1 MAVSLFRWVH
11 CPARN
16 RKQVESTKDRATQT
30 AGTMK
35 KYLTETNLVMA
46 LLIIGIATLAI
57 VIFFPNKGNDAT
69 LDILQDQQKQME
81 QLTQQ
86 LQRND
91 QANRKRDSI
100 LLNAFERNNSARNA
114 TLEKTK
120 QSANEKIDHI
130 NQPSFNADSIR
141 RYFAN
146 N

>member
-1 MAVSLFRWVH
+1 
-11 CPARN
+11 
-16 RKQVESTKDRATQT
+16 
-30 AGTMK
+30 MK
-35 KYLTETNLVMA
+35 KYLTETNLVLA
-46 LLIIGIATLAI
+46 LLVIGIAITCF
-57 VIFFPNKGNDAT
+57 VIFFPNRKNVDT
-69 LDILQDQQKQME
+69 IHMLQDQQRQMN

-91 QANRKRDSI
+91 QENRKRDSI
-100 LLNAFERNNSARNA
+100 LLDAFERNNSARNA

-120 QSANEKIDHI
+120 QTANEKINHI

>member
-1 MAVSLFRWVH
+1 
-11 CPARN
+11 
-16 RKQVESTKDRATQT
+16 
-30 AGTMK
+30 MK
-35 KYLTETNLVMA
+35 KYLTEGNLVLA

-69 LDILQDQQKQME
+69 LDMLQDQQKQME

-91 QANRKRDSI
+91 QENRKRDSI